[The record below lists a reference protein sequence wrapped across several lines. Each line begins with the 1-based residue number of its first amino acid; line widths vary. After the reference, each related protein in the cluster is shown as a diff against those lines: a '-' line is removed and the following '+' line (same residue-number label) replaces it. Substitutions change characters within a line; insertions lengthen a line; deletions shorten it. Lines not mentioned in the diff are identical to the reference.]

1 MADIAVEHA
10 QLVLDAPVIP
20 GAAPRSRLT
29 LHMLSPILIGIA
41 TPLVA
46 AIIAGP
52 GVLGSLH
59 AEATALMALVF
70 AAASGIYVYTVLVPG
85 EIVAARFD
93 PEGRM
98 VTLVHSGR
106 FALTN
111 RELHFSEV
119 ADVALAHDVDQ
130 TGTLCRTAELRLRTG
145 RTLRLPAGTEASH
158 VLSAREVMGLA

>member
-10 QLVLDAPVIP
+10 QLVLDAPVSP

-29 LHMLSPILIGIA
+29 LHLLSPILIGIA
-41 TPLVA
+41 TPMVA

-59 AEATALMALVF
+59 AEATALLAIVF
-70 AAASGIYVYTVLVPG
+70 AIASGIYIYTVLVPG

-93 PEGRM
+93 PEGRV

-111 RELHFSEV
+111 RELHFSDV
-119 ADVALAHDVDQ
+119 ADVALVHDVDA
-130 TGTLCRTAELRLRTG
+130 TGTLGRSAEIKLRNG
-145 RTLRLPAGTEASH
+145 RTLKLPAGTEASH
-158 VLSAREVMGLA
+158 VLSAREVTGLA

>member
-10 QLVLDAPVIP
+10 QLVLDAPVMP
-20 GAAPRSRLT
+20 GVAPRSRLT

-52 GVLGSLH
+52 GVLGSLYQ
-59 AEATALMALVF
+59 EATALLALIF
-70 AAASGIYVYTVLVPG
+70 AAASGIYIYTVLVPG

-93 PEGRM
+93 PEGRV
-98 VTLVHSGR
+98 VTLVHAGR
-106 FALTN
+106 FAVTN
-111 RELHFSEV
+111 RELHFSDV
-119 ADVALAHDVDQ
+119 ADVALLHDVDA
-130 TGTLCRTAELRLRTG
+130 TGTLCRSAGMRLRNG